1 MVKQFKIDYVYER
14 ISKTE
19 IILQHLVA
27 SQFVIKFMVIQYYS
41 KNKMIRD
48 IKWKCKNIMHTHNY
62 ITRSPLWHDPRMEWM
77 AVDHCCHGYWEA
89 SCEMLVA
96 KVCQEAVGL
105 GTTYIR
111 GLNGHQDR

>member
-62 ITRSPLWHDPRMEWM
+62 ITRSPLWHAPQNGMDGSGPLLPW
-77 AVDHCCHGYWEA
+77 V
-89 SCEMLVA
+89 
-96 KVCQEAVGL
+96 L
-105 GTTYIR
+105 GGIW
-111 GLNGHQDR
+111 